1 MGGGGG
7 QQTTTQFQSQ
17 SRDPWAPA
25 IPALNEALS
34 GAMNAYRNTYNGPQV
49 AGMDPNVWAGQN
61 QILAN
66 SQNGLVSGN
75 ATSALQGLRGI
86 LGNGGF
92 NDYMTQGAGS
102 LQSGMSGLDSVQN
115 NLNPYAS
122 GQYLKQGGNPYLDS
136 TIGSAMKDAAQGVNA
151 QFSSAGRYGSGANAD
166 ALANRLGSIATNAR
180 MQDYNQQQSNQL
192 QANSMLS
199 SLAGMRGTLG
209 SSLAGIGQQG
219 ANNLFGAGNAL
230 GQLATAQNT
239 DAANQMGVGSQRMD
253 YQQQLI
259 DAANQ
264 APWAKVG
271 NLAQIAGGI
280 GGLGGTS
287 TGMSYGTQQMQ
298 GGGGLGSILGGGL
311 AGLGGLGNLFGG
323 LGKFMGA
330 GGFASLFSD
339 ERLKENIKKVGKTDD
354 GMNVYSYNYKG
365 DPTKTRTLGLMAQEV
380 EKIKPEA
387 VTRDPF
393 SGFKMVNYELATGA
407 A

>member
-7 QQTTTQFQSQ
+7 QQTQQTQFQ

-25 IPALNEALS
+25 VPALNEALR
-34 GAMNAYRNTYNGPQV
+34 GAMDAYRNTYNGPQV
-49 AGMDPNVWAGQN
+49 AGMDPNVTAGQN

-66 SQNGLVSGN
+66 SQNGLVSGG
-75 ATSALQGLRGI
+75 ATSALEGLRSI
-86 LGNGGF
+86 FQNGGF
-92 NDYMTQGAGS
+92 NQYMQQGAAG
-102 LQSGMSGLDSVQN
+102 LQAGMTGLDGVQN
-115 NLNPYAS
+115 NLNPYAT
-122 GQYLKQGGNPYLDS
+122 GEYLKQGGNPYLDK
-136 TIGSAMKDAAQGVNA
+136 TIGSAMQDAAQGVNA

-166 ALANRLGSIATNAR
+166 ALASRLGKISTDAR
-180 MQDYNQQQSNQL
+180 MQDYNQQQQNQL
-192 QANSMLS
+192 QANSMLQ
-199 SLAGMRGTLG
+199 SLQGLRGTLG
-209 SSLAGIGQQG
+209 SGLAGIGQQG
-219 ANNLFGAGNAL
+219 INNLAGAGGAL

-239 DAANQMGVGSQRMD
+239 DAANQMGIGSQRMD

-259 DAANQ
+259 DALNQ

-287 TGMSYGTQQMQ
+287 MGYSQGQQSG

-330 GGFASLFSD
+330 GGFAALFSD
-339 ERLKENIKKVGKTDD
+339 ERLKENIKKVGEAND
-354 GMNVYSYNYKG
+354 GQNIYAYNYKD
-365 DPTKTRTLGLMAQEV
+365 DPMKRTTLGLMAQEV
-380 EKIKPEA
+380 EKVRPEA
-387 VTRDPF
+387 VVKDLF
-393 SGFKMVNYELATGA
+393 SGFKMVNYAKAMEA

>member
-1 MGGGGG
+1 MGGGGS
-7 QQTTTQFQSQ
+7 QQSTQFQSQ
-17 SRDPWAPA
+17 TRDPWNPA
-25 IPALNEALS
+25 IPALNTALG
-34 GAMNAYRNTYNGPQV
+34 GAMDAYRNTYNGPQV
-49 AGMDPNVWAGQN
+49 AGMDPNVTSGQD

-66 SQNGLVSGN
+66 SRNGLVSGN
-75 ATSALQGLRGI
+75 ATDALQSLRGI

-92 NDYMTQGAGS
+92 NPFMNQGADS
-102 LQSGMSGLDSVQN
+102 LRSGMSGLDSVSQ

-166 ALANRLGSIATNAR
+166 ALASRLGTIATNAR
-180 MQDYNQQQSNQL
+180 MQDYNQQQQNQL
-192 QANSMLS
+192 QANSMLQQ
-199 SLAGMRGTLG
+199 LAGLRGTLG
-209 SSLAGIGQQG
+209 QGLAGIGQQG
-219 ANNLFGAGNAL
+219 VNNLQGAGGAL
-230 GQLATAQNT
+230 SSLGTAENT

-253 YQQQLI
+253 YAQRLI

-271 NLAQIAGGI
+271 NLAQIASGI

-287 TGMSYGTQQMQ
+287 TGFSQGQQSMS
-298 GGGGLGSILGGGL
+298 GGGLGSILGGGL

-330 GGFASLFSD
+330 GGFAALFSD
-339 ERLKENIKKVGKTDD
+339 ERLKENIKRVGKTND
-354 GMNVYSYNYKG
+354 GQNVYQYNYKD
-365 DPTKTRTLGLMAQEV
+365 DPLKRTTLGLMAQEV
-380 EKIKPEA
+380 EKRKPEA

-393 SGFKMVNYELATGA
+393 SGFKMVDYAKAMEPA
-407 A
+407 

>member
-1 MGGGGG
+1 MGGGG
-7 QQTTTQFQSQ
+7 QQSTTQFQSQ
-17 SRDPWAPA
+17 TRDPWAPA

-34 GAMNAYRNTYNGPQV
+34 GAMNAYRTTYNGPQV
-49 AGMDPNVWAGQN
+49 AGMDPNVTAGQN

-75 ATSALQGLRGI
+75 ATSALEGLRSI
-86 LGNGGF
+86 FQNGGF
-92 NDYMTQGAGS
+92 NPFMQQGAAG
-102 LQSGMSGLDSVQN
+102 LQSGISGLDDVSK

-122 GQYLKQGGNPYLDS
+122 GEYLRQGGNPYLEA
-136 TIGSAMKDAAQGVNA
+136 TLKSAMGDAAQGVNA

-166 ALANRLGSIATNAR
+166 ALASRLGKISTDAR
-180 MQDYNQQQSNQL
+180 MQDYNQQQQNMLSANGQL
-192 QANSMLS
+192 QQ
-199 SLAGMRGTLG
+199 LAGLRGSLG
-209 SSLAGIGQQG
+209 QGLAGIGQQG
-219 ANNLFGAGNAL
+219 VNNMAGAGGAL
-230 GQLATAQNT
+230 SGLATAQNT

-253 YQQQLI
+253 YQQRLI
-259 DAANQ
+259 DALNQ

-287 TGMSYGTQQMQ
+287 TGFSQGTQSMS
-298 GGGGLGSILGGGL
+298 GGGLGSMLGGGL

-339 ERLKENIKKVGKTDD
+339 ERLKENIKPVGKSHD
-354 GMNVYSYNYKG
+354 GQNIYQYNYKD
-365 DPTKTRTLGLMAQEV
+365 DPLKRTTLGLMAQEV
-380 EKIKPEA
+380 EKVKPEA
-387 VTRDPF
+387 VHKDPF
-393 SGFKMVNYELATGA
+393 SGFKMVNYAKAMEA

>member
-1 MGGGGG
+1 MGGGGS
-7 QQTTTQFQSQ
+7 QQSSQMQFQ

-25 IPALNEALS
+25 VPALNTALS
-34 GAMNAYRNTYNGPQV
+34 GALDAYRNTYNGPQV
-49 AGMDPNVWAGQN
+49 AGMDPNVTAGQN

-75 ATSALQGLRGI
+75 ATSALEGLRSI
-86 LGNGGF
+86 FQNGGF
-92 NDYMTQGAGS
+92 NPFMQQGAAG
-102 LQSGMSGLDSVQN
+102 LQSGMSGLDDVSK

-122 GQYLKQGGNPYLDS
+122 GEYLKQGGNPYLEA
-136 TIGSAMKDAAQGVNA
+136 TLKSAMKDAANGVNA

-166 ALANRLGSIATNAR
+166 ALASRLGKISTDAR
-180 MQDYNQQQSNQL
+180 MQDYNQQQQNMLSANGQL
-192 QANSMLS
+192 QQLAGLRS
-199 SLAGMRGTLG
+199 SLGQG
-209 SSLAGIGQQG
+209 LAGIGQQG
-219 ANNLFGAGNAL
+219 VNNMAGAGGAL
-230 GQLATAQNT
+230 SGLATARNT

-259 DAANQ
+259 DALNQ

-287 TGMSYGTQQMQ
+287 TGFSQGQQSMS
-298 GGGGLGSILGGGL
+298 GGGLGSMLGGGL

-339 ERLKENIKKVGKTDD
+339 ERLKENIKAVGKTND
-354 GMNVYSYNYKG
+354 GQKVYAYNYKD
-365 DPTKTRTLGLMAQEV
+365 DPLKRTTLGLMAQEV
-380 EKIKPEA
+380 EKVKPEA
-387 VTRDPF
+387 VHKDPF
-393 SGFKMVNYELATGA
+393 SGFRMVNYATALEGA
-407 A
+407 

>member
-1 MGGGGG
+1 MGGGG
-7 QQTTTQFQSQ
+7 QQSTTQFQSQ
-17 SRDPWAPA
+17 TRDPWAPA

-49 AGMDPNVWAGQN
+49 ASMDPNVTAGQN

-75 ATSALQGLRGI
+75 ATSALEGLRSI
-86 LGNGGF
+86 FQNGGF
-92 NDYMTQGAGS
+92 NPFMQQGAAG
-102 LQSGMSGLDSVQN
+102 LQSGMSGLDDVSK

-122 GQYLKQGGNPYLDS
+122 GEYLKQGGNPYLES
-136 TIGSAMKDAAQGVNA
+136 TIKSAMGDAAQGVNA

-166 ALANRLGSIATNAR
+166 ALASRLGKISTDAR
-180 MQDYNQQQSNQL
+180 MQDYNQQQQNMLSANGQL
-192 QANSMLS
+192 QQ
-199 SLAGMRGTLG
+199 LAGLRGTLG
-209 SSLAGIGQQG
+209 QGLAGIGQQG
-219 ANNLFGAGNAL
+219 VNNMAGAGGAL

-259 DAANQ
+259 DALNQ

-287 TGMSYGTQQMQ
+287 TGFSQGTQQTS
-298 GGGGLGSILGGGL
+298 GGGLGSILGGSM
-311 AGLGGLGNLFGG
+311 AGLGGLGNLLKGIG
-323 LGKFMGA
+323 SM
-330 GGFASLFSD
+330 GGFAAMFSD
-339 ERLKENIKKVGKTDD
+339 ERLKENIKPVGKTND
-354 GMNVYSYNYKG
+354 GQNVYAYNYKD
-365 DPTKTRTLGLMAQEV
+365 DPLKRTTLGLMAQEV
-380 EKIKPEA
+380 EKVKPEA
-387 VTRDPF
+387 VHKDPF
-393 SGFKMVNYELATGA
+393 SGFKMVNYAKAMEA

>member
-1 MGGGGG
+1 MGGGG
-7 QQTTTQFQSQ
+7 QQSTTQFQSQ
-17 SRDPWAPA
+17 TRDPWSPA
-25 IPALNEALS
+25 IPALNTALG
-34 GAMNAYRNTYNGPQV
+34 GAMDAYRNTYNGPQV
-49 AGMDPNVWAGQN
+49 AGMDPNVTSGQD

-66 SQNGLVSGN
+66 SRHGYVSGN
-75 ATSALQGLRGI
+75 AQSALQGLQGVY
-86 LGNGGF
+86 GNGGF
-92 NDYMTQGAGS
+92 NPFMQQGAGS

-122 GQYLKQGGNPYLDS
+122 GQYLKSGGNPYLDA
-136 TIGSAMKDAAQGVNA
+136 TIKSAMGDAAQGVNA

-166 ALANRLGSIATNAR
+166 ALSNRLGSIATNAR
-180 MQDYNQQQSNQL
+180 MQDYNQQQQNQL
-192 QANSMLS
+192 QANNMLQ
-199 SLAGMRGTLG
+199 SLQGLRGSLG
-209 SSLAGIGQQG
+209 QGLAGIGQQG
-219 ANNLFGAGNAL
+219 ISNMSGAGGAL

-253 YQQQLI
+253 YAQQLI

-287 TGMSYGTQQMQ
+287 TGFSQGTQQTS
-298 GGGGLGSILGGGL
+298 GGGLGSILGGGL

-339 ERLKENIKKVGKTDD
+339 ERLKENIKPVGKTND
-354 GMNVYSYNYKG
+354 GQQIYAYNYKS
-365 DPTKTRTLGLMAQEV
+365 DPLKRTTLGLMAQEV
-380 EKIKPEA
+380 EKYKPEA
-387 VTRDPF
+387 VHVDPET
-393 SGFKMVNYELATGA
+393 GFKKVNYAKAMEA